1 MLNATMKPLLSN
13 KSYIHIRK
21 PGFPVKMRDIF
32 YYFLTILKAHSSF
45 RFPQYQSLGV
55 FCFLLVDS
63 IILVVFIVRQ
73 ETLKYPYPQNI

>member
-21 PGFPVKMRDIF
+21 PGFPVKMRDLF

-45 RFPQYQSLGV
+45 RYQSLGV
-55 FCFLLVDS
+55 FCSLLVDS

>member
-21 PGFPVKMRDIF
+21 PGFPVKMRDLF

-45 RFPQYQSLGV
+45 RFR
-55 FCFLLVDS
+55 
-63 IILVVFIVRQ
+63 ILWHSRSYLSYGRFIRQ
-73 ETLKYPYPQNI
+73 GLCDPGS

>member
-32 YYFLTILKAHSSF
+32 YYFLIPPLGS
-45 RFPQYQSLGV
+45 PQYQSLGV

>member
-21 PGFPVKMRDIF
+21 PGFPVKMRDLF

-45 RFPQYQSLGV
+45 RFPYQSLGV

>member
-21 PGFPVKMRDIF
+21 PGFPVKMRDLF

-45 RFPQYQSLGV
+45 RFPPVPKFRGILFSR
-55 FCFLLVDS
+55 CFYRKTGNAQIPLS
-63 IILVVFIVRQ
+63 S
-73 ETLKYPYPQNI
+73 KYIKD

>member
-21 PGFPVKMRDIF
+21 PGFPVKMLDLF

-45 RFPQYQSLGV
+45 RFPPVPKFRG
-55 FCFLLVDS
+55 
-63 IILVVFIVRQ
+63 ILFF
-73 ETLKYPYPQNI
+73 TC

>member
-21 PGFPVKMRDIF
+21 PGFPVKMRDLF
-32 YYFLTILKAHSSF
+32 YYFLTILKAPLGS
-45 RFPQYQSLGV
+45 PQYQSLGV

>member
-21 PGFPVKMRDIF
+21 PGFPVKMRDLF
-32 YYFLTILKAHSSF
+32 YYFSQSS
-45 RFPQYQSLGV
+45 RLIPPLGSPQYQSFGA

-63 IILVVFIVRQ
+63 IILVVFILRQ
-73 ETLKYPYPQNI
+73 EMMKYPYPQSI

>member
-21 PGFPVKMRDIF
+21 PGFPVKMRDLF

-45 RFPQYQSLGV
+45 RFPPVPKFRGIL
-55 FCFLLVDS
+55 FLLVDS

>member
-45 RFPQYQSLGV
+45 RFPPVPKFRG
-55 FCFLLVDS
+55 
-63 IILVVFIVRQ
+63 ILFF
-73 ETLKYPYPQNI
+73 TCS

>member
-21 PGFPVKMRDIF
+21 PGFPVKMRDLF
-32 YYFLTILKAHSSF
+32 YYFHTILKAHS
-45 RFPQYQSLGV
+45 YQSLGV

>member
-21 PGFPVKMRDIF
+21 PGFPVKMRDLF
-32 YYFLTILKAHSSF
+32 YYFLTILIPPLGS
-45 RFPQYQSLGV
+45 PQYQSLGV

>member
-21 PGFPVKMRDIF
+21 PGFPVKMRDLF

-45 RFPQYQSLGV
+45 R
-55 FCFLLVDS
+55 
-63 IILVVFIVRQ
+63 VV
-73 ETLKYPYPQNI
+73 LK

>member
-32 YYFLTILKAHSSF
+32 YYFLTILKASIPAAAVAP
-45 RFPQYQSLGV
+45 RFQYSPLPV
-55 FCFLLVDS
+55 
-63 IILVVFIVRQ
+63 
-73 ETLKYPYPQNI
+73 

>member
-21 PGFPVKMRDIF
+21 PGFPVKMRDLF

-45 RFPQYQSLGV
+45 RFPPVPKL
-55 FCFLLVDS
+55 
-63 IILVVFIVRQ
+63 LVVFILRQ
-73 ETLKYPYPQNI
+73 EMMKYPYPQNI